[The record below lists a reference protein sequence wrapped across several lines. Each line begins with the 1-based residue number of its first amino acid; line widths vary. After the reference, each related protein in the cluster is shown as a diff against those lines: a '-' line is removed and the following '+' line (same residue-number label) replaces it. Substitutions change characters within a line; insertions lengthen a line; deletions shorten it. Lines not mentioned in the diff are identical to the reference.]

1 MLRMLIEFVRSIFFS
16 SLAQGLHEACSPDNN
31 LADRA
36 VWSNALSNALTRLYT
51 YTHARPPSRTLVD
64 PLDAFISTLQQD
76 GASYQDAVQKAGEA
90 AEATKHLAAKV
101 GRAAYVEA
109 EKFKGVAD
117 PGAKGVQVV
126 LEALFPR
133 SV

>member
-1 MLRMLIEFVRSIFFS
+1 MCSIFFS
-16 SLAQGLHEACSPDNN
+16 SLAQGLYEACSPNN
-31 LADRA
+31 NVAGRT
-36 VWSNALSNALTRLYT
+36 VWSVALSSALTGLYH

-64 PLDAFISTLQQD
+64 PLDAFISTFQQD
-76 GASYQDAVQKAGEA
+76 RASYQDAVQRAGEA
-90 AEATKHLAAKV
+90 AEATKYLEAKA

-117 PGAKGVQVV
+117 PGAKGIQVI

>member
-1 MLRMLIEFVRSIFFS
+1 MLIEFMCRIFFS
-16 SLAQGLHEACSPDNN
+16 SLAQGLYEACSPSNN
-31 LADRA
+31 LADRT
-36 VWSNALSNALTRLYT
+36 VWSVALSSALTRLYH
-51 YTHARPPSRTLVD
+51 YTRARPPSRTLVD

-76 GASYQDAVQKAGEA
+76 RVPYQDAVQRASEA
-90 AEATKHLAAKV
+90 AEATKYLAAKA

-109 EKFKGVAD
+109 EKLNGVAD
-117 PGAKGVQVV
+117 PGAKGIQYI

>member
-1 MLRMLIEFVRSIFFS
+1 M
-16 SLAQGLHEACSPDNN
+16 
-31 LADRA
+31 
-36 VWSNALSNALTRLYT
+36 
-51 YTHARPPSRTLVD
+51 VD

-76 GASYQDAVQKAGEA
+76 RASYQDAVHKASEA
-90 AEATKHLAAKV
+90 AEATKYLAAKA

-117 PGAKGVQVV
+117 PGAKGVQVI
-126 LEALFPR
+126 LEALFSG